1 MRPRLYGA
9 CELILD
15 LAHSLR
21 AQQPSLDLEA
31 LYICAIVTE
40 ATMRPMFVGPHA
52 SMDAVVDPMPPDH
65 AHGGVSRLQIADRS
79 GLSRETVRRKTNKL
93 IKLGILIEENEGIV
107 RMPRG
112 ADNGPAVTQLADES
126 YRAVQRYERRLRAH
140 GCNGVCSCANGNSG

>member
-1 MRPRLYGA
+1 
-9 CELILD
+9 
-15 LAHSLR
+15 
-21 AQQPSLDLEA
+21 
-31 LYICAIVTE
+31 
-40 ATMRPMFVGPHA
+40 MFVGPHA